1 MIKYRYILTWIINSR
16 GSVIFAEGHLREP
29 KDFKNEKEEHLW
41 SKICVIQGI
50 NFDAITFIDDIT
62 EVCKSQHDVIVS
74 SARLEVFQNE
84 TRLKFKPGKCKLIV
98 MNEKEIIQDTIGN
111 ISLEKVKKHTYLGT
125 VISSD
130 GKRYEEIISRVA
142 ATKSVC
148 NEIVLI
154 LKTTEL
160 ARVRLK
166 YVMMLAKS
174 CVDSKIKFGCALWG
188 NLTVKQRKE
197 INGIKINFVKRTME
211 LPFSTPSI
219 AIQYEFGIVD
229 MDLEVCMEKV
239 LLYYEMT
246 KKDERS
252 VGKKMLNEMM
262 KKKIVG
268 FCTEVESAFC
278 TLHLDEE
285 KPDPAKSMKEIR
297 QIIKTKLVE
306 LQQRRVMD
314 GMMEAS
320 KTDAML
326 MQNFVFDGKVK
337 KYLTH
342 LQFEQARAVFMLR
355 SRMLPTKENF
365 KGRWKSQECLY
376 CHRLESDM
384 HLFSCPGYD
393 DLLSGKEYWKF
404 MSLSMDMEELV
415 DGAKML
421 IKVKERL
428 ELINK
433 DE

>member
-1 MIKYRYILTWIINSR
+1 
-16 GSVIFAEGHLREP
+16 
-29 KDFKNEKEEHLW
+29 
-41 SKICVIQGI
+41 
-50 NFDAITFIDDIT
+50 
-62 EVCKSQHDVIVS
+62 
-74 SARLEVFQNE
+74 
-84 TRLKFKPGKCKLIV
+84 
-98 MNEKEIIQDTIGN
+98 
-111 ISLEKVKKHTYLGT
+111 
-125 VISSD
+125 
-130 GKRYEEIISRVA
+130 
-142 ATKSVC
+142 
-148 NEIVLI
+148 
-154 LKTTEL
+154 
-160 ARVRLK
+160 
-166 YVMMLAKS
+166 
-174 CVDSKIKFGCALWG
+174 
-188 NLTVKQRKE
+188 
-197 INGIKINFVKRTME
+197 ME

-278 TLHLDEE
+278 TLHLDDE